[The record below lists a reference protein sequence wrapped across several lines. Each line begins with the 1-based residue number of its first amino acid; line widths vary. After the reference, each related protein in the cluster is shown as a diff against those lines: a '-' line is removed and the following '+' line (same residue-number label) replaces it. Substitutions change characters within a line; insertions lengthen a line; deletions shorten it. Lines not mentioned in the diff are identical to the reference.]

1 MREMRRVV
9 IVGGGFGGLNCA
21 RALQSRRDLS
31 VTLIDRRNYHLFQPL
46 LYQVAMAGLSPGDI
60 ASPIRGLFSATSNVH
75 VVQAEVEGVNAE
87 ARRVLST
94 AGAYDYDYLV
104 LAAGAQHAYFGKDE
118 WEDYAPGLKTL
129 EQATEIRRRVLG
141 ALEQAEC
148 ERDQTRR
155 RALLTFVVVGG
166 GPTGVELAGA
176 IGEMTRY
183 TLARDF
189 RNIDPKLTRIVLI
202 EAGSRILPSFDP
214 QLSSRATSEL
224 ERLGVQLWTNSAVT
238 RINADG
244 VFVGQE
250 HLASAS
256 VIWAAGV
263 QASPIGKSLQGEL
276 DRQGRIMVRADL
288 SVPGYPE
295 VLVIGDQAH
304 FKAPYME
311 RPLPGVASV
320 AIQQGRHAARTIC
333 ADLDGLRRKEFRYLD
348 KGQMATIGRRRA
360 VMQKGNFRSAGVFAW
375 FVWLLVHIYFLSGF
389 KNRLFVLIQ
398 WSWSY
403 LTFARGT
410 RLIVEKEWRSYKKRD
425 ATAAAA
431 PAPAPAAD
439 PARAAAPSEAAP
451 PAPKAPE
458 SVRPPAPKLSE
469 PPPPF
474 ASNPVEATRPPA
486 HRVVEE
492 PVTRTWQSPTIPPD
506 VWEEPTTLYPSRE

>member
-21 RALQSRRDLS
+21 RALQSRPDLN

-60 ASPIRGLFSATSNVH
+60 ASPIRGLFASTSNVH
-75 VVQAEVEGVNAE
+75 VVQADVEAVNAE
-87 ARRVLST
+87 ARRVLTT
-94 AGAYDYDYLV
+94 AGAYEYDYLV
-104 LAAGAQHAYFGKDE
+104 LAAGAQHTYFGKDE
-118 WEDYAPGLKTL
+118 WEDHAPGLKTL
-129 EQATEIRRRVLG
+129 EQATEIRRRVLS
-141 ALEQAEC
+141 AFEQAEC

-176 IGEMTRY
+176 IGEMTRF

-202 EAGSRILPSFDP
+202 ESGARILPSFDP
-214 QLSSRATSEL
+214 QLSSRATTEL

-263 QASPIGKSLQGEL
+263 QASPIGKTLHGEL
-276 DRQGRIMVRADL
+276 DRQGRVMVRADL
-288 SVPGYPE
+288 SLPGYPE
-295 VLVIGDQAH
+295 LFVIGDQSH

-320 AIQQGRHAARTIC
+320 AIQQGKHAARTIC

-360 VMQKGNFRSAGVFAW
+360 VMQKGSFRSAGMFAW
-375 FVWLLVHIYFLSGF
+375 LVWLLVHIYFLSGF
-389 KNRLFVLIQ
+389 KNRLFVLMQ

-403 LTFARGT
+403 VTFARGT
-410 RLIVEKEWRSYKKRD
+410 RLIVEKEWRSFKKK
-425 ATAAAA
+425 AEPAVEVA
-431 PAPAPAAD
+431 P
-439 PARAAAPSEAAP
+439 P
-451 PAPKAPE
+451 PAPVVPAAHPEPPPSSKAAE
-458 SVRPPAPKLSE
+458 SLRPPKVSEVPPPASRVPPLTTARPVEVPRPPAP
-469 PPPPF
+469 
-474 ASNPVEATRPPA
+474 PVM
-486 HRVVEE
+486 EE
-492 PVTRTWQSPTIPPD
+492 PVTRTWQATTPPD